1 MTRLAIHNIQM
12 PVLLPGDKMGCFS
25 HVASAPDRMLFQ
37 RRAAHGSA
45 DILHR
50 AILHAALKV
59 QIIGRAIHLH
69 AFTENGEY
77 LRRWLCEQLPASL
90 DWQQHSD
97 QLLVGTWPLE
107 NPPLDEEQRLIHAG
121 VMDVVRTLMYG
132 VDCNRPWHCGV
143 LFSYDLADH
152 MEQLPPAT
160 GVRPLAD
167 VEMLCPEILLE
178 WDGKSAEAT
187 LTGFAFA
194 EHQRQP
200 VEQRLVRFIPEIRH
214 EPQPGGDSQVSTDS
228 DDADFITRVEAAKHY
243 LHTGDVFQLVLSRSF
258 FMDCPRPW
266 AAYQHL
272 LEQNPAPYHFYWN
285 HPQWQL
291 FGASP
296 ETSVQ
301 VDAHSRR
308 VTLYPIAGTRP
319 RGLTDTGLLNPDL
332 DERLEAELRM
342 DAKELAE
349 HSMLVDLARND
360 LARICMPGARQVQ
373 RLMQV
378 EKYSR
383 VMHLVSTVCGHLRP
397 DLDALHA
404 YQACLNMGTL
414 VGAPKVRAM
423 SLLRQHETDYR
434 GAYGGALGMIDQYGN
449 LDTCIVIRSA
459 FVKQGRARIQAGAGI
474 VLDSD
479 PHAEMQETR
488 LKAMAVIQAITRSN
502 QSSARE
508 IYAYSA
514 VG

>member
-1 MTRLAIHNIQM
+1 MKRLSIHSEQM

-25 HVASAPDRMLFQ
+25 HVASAPNRFLFQ

-45 DILHR
+45 DIQHR
-50 AILHAALKV
+50 AILHSALKV
-59 QIIGRAIHLH
+59 QIFGRDIRLQ
-69 AFTENGEY
+69 AFTENGES

-90 DWQQHSD
+90 SWRMRD
-97 QLLVGTWPLE
+97 QVLVASWPE
-107 NPPLDEEQRLIHAG
+107 CTPPLDEEQRLTHAG

-132 VDCNRPWHCGV
+132 VDCGRPWHCGV
-143 LFSYDLADH
+143 MFSYDLADQ
-152 MEQLPPAT
+152 MEHLPAAM
-160 GVRPLAD
+160 GERHVAD

-178 WDGKSAEAT
+178 WDGRSAEAT

-194 EHQRQP
+194 ENQRLK
-200 VEQRLVRFIPEIRH
+200 VEQRLARFVPEIKR
-214 EPQPGGDSQVSTDS
+214 EQGLGGDSSISTDCE
-228 DDADFITRVEAAKHY
+228 DAEFMERVKGIKHY
-243 LHTGDVFQLVLSRSF
+243 LHSGDVFQLVLSRSF
-258 FMDCPRPW
+258 FIDCPRPW
-266 AAYQHL
+266 SAYQQL
-272 LEQNPAPYHFYWN
+272 LQQNPAPYHFYWN
-285 HPQWQL
+285 HPDWQL

-296 ETSVQ
+296 ETSVK

-319 RGLTDTGLLNPDL
+319 RGLTETGLLNADL

-360 LARICMPGARQVQ
+360 LARICLPGARHVQ

-397 DLDALHA
+397 ELDALHA

-423 SLLRQHETDYR
+423 SLLREHEADYR
-434 GAYGGALGMIDQYGN
+434 GCYGGALGMIDQYGN

-459 FVKQGRARIQAGAGI
+459 FVKQGRARVQAGAGI

-479 PHAEMQETR
+479 PHAEMEETR
-488 LKAMAVIQAITRSN
+488 MKAMAVLQAITRSN

-508 IYAYSA
+508 MYAYSA
-514 VG
+514 IG